1 MVIPGYTFRMK
12 TAISLPDELFT
23 RAERAAASR
32 GISRSQL
39 YASAVARYLDEL
51 GEEQE
56 TREIDDAL
64 ASADYRSDP
73 ALTDAGLS
81 RLAALTEDD
90 DW

>member
-1 MVIPGYTFRMK
+1 MK

-64 ASADYRSDP
+64 ASADYRADP
-73 ALTDAGLS
+73 ALADAGLG
-81 RLAALTEDD
+81 RLASLTAGD

>member
-1 MVIPGYTFRMK
+1 MK

-56 TREIDDAL
+56 TREIDVAL
-64 ASADYRSDP
+64 ALADYRADP
-73 ALTDAGLS
+73 ALSDSGLG
-81 RLAALTEDD
+81 RLSALTEDD